1 MYEDIK
7 AIITGYYYTPYDITN
22 ITKSKIELIA
32 SNSNALSLKKG
43 KRPQMI
49 IKVLLSSNKVKNFD
63 IYPLI
68 KDISPRKRITHKYCD
83 KIFDIIANKDLMIQS
98 DETVSSY
105 ISNMIKHAISIL
117 G

>member
-1 MYEDIK
+1 MYKDIN
-7 AIITGYYYTPYDITN
+7 AIITEYYYTPYDITN

-32 SNSNALSLKKG
+32 SNSSALYLKKG

-49 IKVLLSSNKVKNFD
+49 IKVLLSSNEVKNFD

-68 KDISPRKRITHKYCD
+68 KDISPRKRITHKYCS
-83 KIFDIIANKDLMIQS
+83 KIFDIITNKDLTIQS

-105 ISNMIKHAISIL
+105 ISSMIKHAIFIL